1 MTLMPQ
7 DEICVGVEGII
18 KSYEEQ
24 GLFIQ
29 WLTFCP
35 EHR

>member
-7 DEICVGVEGII
+7 DEICVGVEGI

-24 GLFIQ
+24 GLCMQ